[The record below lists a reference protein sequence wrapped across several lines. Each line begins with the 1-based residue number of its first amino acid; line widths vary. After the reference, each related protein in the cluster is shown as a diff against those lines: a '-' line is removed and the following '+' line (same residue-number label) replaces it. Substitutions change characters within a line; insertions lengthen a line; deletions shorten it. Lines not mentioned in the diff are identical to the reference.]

1 MKTTDYH
8 CGVID
13 AFNEMV
19 ACGVKRL
26 ALSHPFATAEERA
39 QVLPFVE
46 TITAKYHTMYY
57 LEDRLLISD
66 LFDPTVHEGKYM
78 ILFYREEKDLQAYL
92 ELKMV
97 RAESLRRRE
106 YATVR
111 TAIAHR
117 FGELLSYPNEQIDRL
132 IAQKNDAGT
141 IAGGMDPGR
150 SRNDDRCL
158 SEETGSGDGLLCGS
172 LRW

>member
-1 MKTTDYH
+1 M
-8 CGVID
+8 
-13 AFNEMV
+13 
-19 ACGVKRL
+19 
-26 ALSHPFATAEERA
+26 
-39 QVLPFVE
+39 
-46 TITAKYHTMYY
+46 
-57 LEDRLLISD
+57 LISD

-132 IAQKNDAGT
+132 IAENKQKG
-141 IAGGMDPGR
+141 
-150 SRNDDRCL
+150 
-158 SEETGSGDGLLCGS
+158 
-172 LRW
+172 

>member
-19 ACGVKRL
+19 AYGVKRL

-132 IAQKNDAGT
+132 IAENRQK
-141 IAGGMDPGR
+141 R
-150 SRNDDRCL
+150 
-158 SEETGSGDGLLCGS
+158 
-172 LRW
+172 